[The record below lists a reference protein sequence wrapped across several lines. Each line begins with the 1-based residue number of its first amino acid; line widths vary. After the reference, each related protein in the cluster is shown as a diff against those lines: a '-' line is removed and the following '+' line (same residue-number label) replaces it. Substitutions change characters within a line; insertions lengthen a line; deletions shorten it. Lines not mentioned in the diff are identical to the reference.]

1 MLANEPPVATTFG
14 GNLADPENWK
24 LEHSITES
32 PVISFSS
39 GGYADLS
46 FVRNASLPASIQVS
60 YENGR
65 LYAWEAKGT
74 LIVFQ

>member
-1 MLANEPPVATTFG
+1 MQVAGEAVGGDLHGWLDVRPSDGG
-14 GNLADPENWK
+14 GNGDGHVRGA
-24 LEHSITES
+24 
-32 PVISFSS
+32 S

-46 FVRNASLPASIQVS
+46 FVRNTSLPASIQVS

-74 LIVFQ
+74 MIVFK